1 MAGFYGQNPVST
13 VVGSTSSA
21 ESTIAENLAAQTDTS
36 GGFYQGSP
44 TQTTT
49 DAYTADALSSK
60 NDAALS
66 ASAAAQSAALAA
78 ASAASSSSSSSSVVL
93 TGSGSTTVTGVTPN
107 FTISTPTVVSAFT
120 NDENYLGTN
129 STLDAGNF

>member
-1 MAGFYGQNPVST
+1 MAGFYGQNPEST

-60 NDAALS
+60 NDAAQS
-66 ASAAAQSAALAA
+66 ASAAAQSAVLAA
-78 ASAASSSSSSSSVVL
+78 ASAASSVVL
-93 TGSGSTTVTGVTPN
+93 TGSGSTTVTGVTPS

-120 NDENYLGTN
+120 NDENYLDPN

>member
-13 VVGSTSSA
+13 VVGSISSA

-66 ASAAAQSAALAA
+66 ASEAAQSATLAA
-78 ASAASSSSSSSSVVL
+78 ASAASSSVVL

-107 FTISTPTVVSAFT
+107 FNISTPTVVSAFT
-120 NDENYLGTN
+120 NDENYLDTN

>member
-60 NDAALS
+60 NDAAVS
-66 ASAAAQSAALAA
+66 ASAAAQSATLAA
-78 ASAASSSSSSSSVVL
+78 ASAASSSVVL

-120 NDENYLGTN
+120 NDENYLDTN

>member
-60 NDAALS
+60 NDAAVS
-66 ASAAAQSAALAA
+66 ASAAAQSATLAA
-78 ASAASSSSSSSSVVL
+78 ASAASSSVVL